1 MMFRV
6 PPLPGSVFSASFF
19 TAASAP
25 AAARALSTSC
35 GGRPQRFRPRSA
47 PGPHVP
53 SPSDPPLSPNDEIS
67 THVRNRHEAVRLSF
81 L

>member
-19 TAASAP
+19 AAASVP
-25 AAARALSTSC
+25 AARALSTSC